1 MSFTTHPSILSGV
14 RIKDEY
20 RCQDFC
26 MIYEPLIRLHG
37 RDCGIGEVD
46 LDDLVQMVL
55 LEFFLNGKFHYQRD
69 RGGFRNYL
77 RRVIRAKAADLL
89 RSRYR
94 YRKIVSKAGLADD
107 DEEWL
112 DDYFDIE
119 YCEMVL
125 SGALKKLRRS
135 IQAKHYQIFLDA
147 VSGNDDT
154 THIAEKFH
162 MKKSSV
168 YSIINR
174 TKGKLATII
183 AVMESDPEY

>member
-1 MSFTTHPSILSGV
+1 MCFTTHPSLLSGV
-14 RIKDEY
+14 KIKDEY
-20 RCQDFC
+20 RCRDFC

-55 LEFFLNGKFHYQRD
+55 LEFFLNGHFKYQRD
-69 RGGFRNYL
+69 RGKFRNYL
-77 RRVIRAKAADLL
+77 RGVIRAKAADLL

-94 YRKIVSKAGLADD
+94 YRKIVSRAALPG
-107 DEEWL
+107 DEEFL
-112 DDYFDIE
+112 DDHFDIE

-125 SGALKKLRRS
+125 SGALEKLRRS

-162 MKKSSV
+162 MKKSTV
-168 YSIINR
+168 YSIVNR
-174 TKGKLATII
+174 AKGKLATII